1 MYISKIV
8 LKNFRNFQDK
18 GIEFKEGINVIIG
31 HNNAGKTNLLRALA
45 LVLDSQNSKRLSIDD
60 FNKKIDLL
68 DLKKAPPKVSIELTI
83 KGKHDAKNP
92 DDLVTVSNW
101 LTVIGTEYEAV
112 LTYEFFLPEKDKSEK
127 KYVETLATITD
138 KKEAWKIIQHDF
150 LRFYTY
156 KIWGGKIENQ
166 TVADSESLQK
176 FDFQF
181 LDAIRDVERDMFSG
195 KNTLLKDV
203 MNYFLD
209 FEETEDLKK
218 RNKIDFNDNIKP
230 IITTLQH
237 RLQKGK
243 EQIQS
248 YSTSAGASFHEE
260 AKPDFDGTI
269 SEQDI
274 FSALRLII
282 RYESGIDIPVSHN
295 GLGYNNL
302 IFMAL
307 LLAKMQADTSKDYMS
322 SNAKVFSI
330 LSIEE
335 PEAHLHPAMQYKFLK
350 FLDENKKD
358 NKVRQIFITTHSTH
372 ITSAVKLDDIICLH
386 NKEGETLVGYPGK
399 VFPTP
404 DTKNSKKYVQRFL
417 DATKSDM
424 LFAQKVILVEGLA
437 EQLLLPTL
445 AKYND
450 LALRKEFDDKQ
461 KTTPTSEKYLSKLLE
476 DNHIAVIG
484 VDGRYF
490 NHFLPLFDTQAN
502 GNAIP
507 KKIVCITD
515 RDPTR
520 RKSGGRFLKCYP
532 FEYNQDA
539 TNYEYKDNASSLI
552 SKYETHPTIRF
563 YSQDEIK
570 GKTLEY
576 DLALH
581 NSTLTLLV
589 TEGMSNQQE
598 IKDLM
603 SFDNTKTVGDFLDKL
618 PKGTTANPNKEN
630 VRIKEG
636 IEALTTTSW
645 DDDDKKKA
653 IVAARYLNSV
663 GKGENALDLAVAL
676 EANYEKKGTA
686 EYQDFK
692 TPQYIKDA
700 IEWLCRK

>member
-1 MYISKIV
+1 MYISKV
-8 LKNFRNFQDK
+8 SLKNFRNFTEK
-18 GIEFKEGINVIIG
+18 EIEFKKGINVIIG
-31 HNNAGKTNLLRALA
+31 HNNAGKTNLLKALA
-45 LVLDSQNSKRLSIDD
+45 LVIDFQGSKRLSVDD
-60 FNKKIDLL
+60 FNKKIDLASL
-68 DLKKAPPKVSIELTI
+68 QTVPPKVSIELTI
-83 KGKHDAKNP
+83 KGKHDINNP
-92 DDLVTVSNW
+92 DDLVTISNW
-101 LTVIGTEYEAV
+101 LTVLGAEYEAV
-112 LTYEFFLPEKDKSEK
+112 LSYEFFLPEKEKSEK
-127 KYVETLATITD
+127 KYVETLAVVTD

-150 LRFYTY
+150 LRYYTY

-166 TVADSESLQK
+166 TIADGESLQK

-195 KNTLLKDV
+195 KNSLLRDV

-209 FEETEDLKK
+209 FEETDVLKK
-218 RNKIDFNDNIKP
+218 QNKIDFSTGIKP
-230 IITTLQH
+230 IIDN
-237 RLQKGK
+237 LQKRLEKGK
-243 EQIQS
+243 KQIQA
-248 YSTSAGASFHEE
+248 YSENAGAAFYEK

-282 RYESGIDIPVSHN
+282 RYETGIDIPVSHN

-302 IFMAL
+302 IFMSL
-307 LLAKMQADTSKDYMS
+307 LLAKMQADTNKDYMS

-350 FLDENKKD
+350 FLDENKKE

-386 NKEGETLVGYPGK
+386 NEKGETLVGYPGK
-399 VFPTP
+399 VFPIP

-437 EQLLLPTL
+437 EQLLFSTL
-445 AKYND
+445 AKY
-450 LALRKEFDDKQ
+450 AG
-461 KTTPTSEKYLSKLLE
+461 LSLE

-484 VDGRYF
+484 VAGRYF
-490 NHFLPLFDTQAN
+490 NHFLHLFDKQTN
-502 GNAIP
+502 HNAIP

-520 RKSGGRFLKCYP
+520 KKKSGGKFQKCYP
-532 FEYNQDA
+532 FEYNQD
-539 TNYEYKDNASSLI
+539 TTTYEYENNASSLI
-552 SKYETHPTIRF
+552 SKYERHPSIRF
-563 YSQDEIK
+563 YSQDEVK
-570 GKTLEY
+570 GKTFEY
-576 DLALH
+576 DLVLH
-581 NSTLTLLV
+581 NPKLTLLV
-589 TEGMSNQQE
+589 SESMSNQE
-598 IKDLM
+598 EVKGLM
-603 SFDNTKTVGDFLDKL
+603 SFEDTKTVANFLDKL
-618 PKGTTANPNKEN
+618 PKGTTTNPYKEN

-636 IEALTTTSW
+636 IEALRTTSW
-645 DDDDKKKA
+645 NDDNDKKKA

-676 EANYEKKGTA
+676 ESNYEKKGTA
-686 EYQDFK
+686 DYKDFK
-692 TPQYIKDA
+692 TPKYIIDA
-700 IEWLCRK
+700 IEWLCKE

>member
-1 MYISKIV
+1 MYISKIT
-8 LKNFRNFQDK
+8 LKNFRNFKQK
-18 GIEFKEGINVIIG
+18 EVEFKEGINVIIG

-45 LVLDSQNSKRLSIDD
+45 LVLDFQGSKRLGVDD
-60 FNKKIDLL
+60 FSKRIDLAS
-68 DLKKAPPKVSIELTI
+68 LKTAPPKVSIELTI
-83 KGKHDAKNP
+83 KGKHDPSNP

-101 LTVIGTEYEAV
+101 LTVMGAEYEAV
-112 LTYEFFLPEKDKSEK
+112 LTYEFFLPEKEKSEK
-127 KYVETLATITD
+127 KYIETLAAAGS
-138 KKEAWKIIQHDF
+138 KKEAWRIIQHDF
-150 LRFYTY
+150 LRYYTY

-166 TVADSESLQK
+166 TTADGESLQK

-195 KNTLLKDV
+195 KNTLLRDV

-209 FEETEDLKK
+209 FEEPEPLKK
-218 RNKIDFNDNIKP
+218 QNKINFTTDIKP
-230 IITTLQH
+230 IIDN
-237 RLQKGK
+237 LQKRLEKGK
-243 EQIQS
+243 KQIQS
-248 YSTSAGASFHEE
+248 YSESAGAAFHEK

-282 RYESGIDIPVSHN
+282 RYETGIDIPVSHN

-302 IFMAL
+302 IFMSL

-350 FLDENKKD
+350 FLDENKKQ

-372 ITSAVKLDDIICLH
+372 ITSTVKLDDIICLH
-386 NKEGETLVGYPGK
+386 NEKGKTLVGYPGK
-399 VFPTP
+399 VFPIT
-404 DTKNSKKYVQRFL
+404 DAKNSKKYVQRFL

-437 EQLLLPTL
+437 EQLLFSTL
-445 AKYND
+445 AKY
-450 LALRKEFDDKQ
+450 AG
-461 KTTPTSEKYLSKLLE
+461 LSLE

-484 VDGRYF
+484 VAGRYF
-490 NHFLPLFDTQAN
+490 NHFLHLFDQKAN
-502 GNAIP
+502 TNAIP
-507 KKIVCITD
+507 KKIACITD

-520 RKSGGRFLKCYP
+520 KNKSGGKFNKCYP
-532 FEYNQDA
+532 FEYNHD
-539 TNYEYKDNASSLI
+539 TTVYEYEDNASSLI
-552 SKYETHPTIRF
+552 SKYKKHPSIRF
-563 YSQDEIK
+563 YSQDEVK
-570 GKTLEY
+570 GKTFEY
-576 DLALH
+576 DLVLH
-581 NSTLTLLV
+581 NPKLTLLV
-589 TEGMSNQQE
+589 TESISNQEE

-603 SFDNTKTVGDFLDKL
+603 SFNDTKTVMDFLDKL
-618 PKGTTANPNKEN
+618 PQGTTANPYKEN
-630 VRIKEG
+630 VRIKKG
-636 IEALTTTSW
+636 IEALGTTW
-645 DDDDKKKA
+645 NDDDKKKA

-676 EANYEKKGTA
+676 ESNYEKKGTA

-692 TPQYIKDA
+692 TPQYIIDA
-700 IEWLCRK
+700 IEWLCKK

>member
-1 MYISKIV
+1 MYISKIRIN
-8 LKNFRNFQDK
+8 NFRNFTEQDIK
-18 GIEFKEGINVIIG
+18 FKEGINVIIG
-31 HNNAGKTNLLRALA
+31 HNNAGKTNLLKAIA
-45 LVLDSQNSKRLSIDD
+45 LVLDFQGLRRLSIDD
-60 FNKKIDLL
+60 FNKKIDLVS
-68 DLKKAPPKVSIELTI
+68 LKTAPPKVSIEITI
-83 KGKHDAKNP
+83 KGKHDAMYT
-92 DDLVTVSNW
+92 DDLVTVSDW
-101 LTVIGTEYEAV
+101 LTVLGKEYEAV
-112 LTYEFFLPEKDKSEK
+112 LTYEFFLPEKDKAEK
-127 KYVETLATITD
+127 KYIDTLSTITD
-138 KKEAWKIIQHDF
+138 IKEAWRIIQHDF
-150 LRFYTY
+150 LRYYTY

-166 TVADSESLQK
+166 TLANSDSLQK

-195 KNTLLKDV
+195 KSTLLRDV

-209 FEETEDLKK
+209 FEETDILKK
-218 RNKIDFNDNIKP
+218 KNKENFTTDIKP
-230 IITTLQH
+230 VIASLQK
-237 RLQKGK
+237 RLKKGK
-243 EQIQS
+243 EQIQL
-248 YSTSAGASFHEE
+248 YSKEAGASFHEE
-260 AKPDFDGTI
+260 AEPDFDGTV

-282 RYESGIDIPVSHN
+282 RYKSGIDIPVSHN

-302 IFMAL
+302 VFMSL

-350 FLDENKKD
+350 FLDKNKKD
-358 NKVRQIFITTHSTH
+358 SKVRQIFITTHSTH

-386 NKEGETLVGYPGK
+386 NEKGKTLVGYPGK

-437 EQLLLPTL
+437 EQLLFSIL
-445 AKYND
+445 AKNAGY
-450 LALRKEFDDKQ
+450 
-461 KTTPTSEKYLSKLLE
+461 SLE

-484 VDGRYF
+484 VAGRYF
-490 NHFLPLFDTQAN
+490 NHFVHLFDTQVN
-502 GNAIP
+502 SNAIP

-520 RKSGGRFLKCYP
+520 KKKSGGKFHKCYP
-532 FEYNQDA
+532 FEYNQDN

-552 SKYETHPTIRF
+552 SKYKKHPTIHF
-563 YSQDEIK
+563 FSQKEEK

-576 DLALH
+576 DLVLH
-581 NSTLTLLV
+581 NPQITLLAS
-589 TEGMSNQQE
+589 ESISNQDE

-603 SFDNTKTVGDFLDKL
+603 SFYNTKTVADFLDRL
-618 PKGTTANPNKEN
+618 HKGTAATPHKEN
-630 VRIKEG
+630 DRIKKG
-636 IEALTTTSW
+636 INALGTHWSE
-645 DDDDKKKA
+645 DDKKKA
-653 IVAARYLNSV
+653 IIAARYLNSV

-676 EANYEKKGTA
+676 EANCEKKGTA
-686 EYQDFK
+686 DYQDFK
-692 TPQYIKDA
+692 TPQYIIDA
-700 IEWLCRK
+700 IKWLCKK